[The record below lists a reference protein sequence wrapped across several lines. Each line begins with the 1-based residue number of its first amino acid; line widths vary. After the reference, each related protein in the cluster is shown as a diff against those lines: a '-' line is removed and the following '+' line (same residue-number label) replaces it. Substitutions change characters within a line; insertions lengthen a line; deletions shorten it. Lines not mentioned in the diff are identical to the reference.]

1 MLAKSIKCYFDTKNI
16 KELPE
21 KAMRKITHFAIIAK

>member
-1 MLAKSIKCYFDTKNI
+1 VVNNDKNI

-21 KAMRKITHFAIIAK
+21 KAIIGEHNIPEGIKPLF